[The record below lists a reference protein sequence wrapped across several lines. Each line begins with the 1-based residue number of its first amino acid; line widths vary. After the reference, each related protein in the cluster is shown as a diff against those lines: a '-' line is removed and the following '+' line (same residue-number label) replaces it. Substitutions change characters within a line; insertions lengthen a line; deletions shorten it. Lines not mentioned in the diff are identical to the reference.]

1 MRLSLGRLQQPLQPQ
16 PPEPLQ
22 LVLPLL
28 PVVLPPRERRQ
39 EPELPAAMPP
49 AARAVPLLE
58 VEAPREVALARA
70 EVRVRVETLAAARLP
85 TSMPSTKSL
94 KICAQ
99 REVTLRA
106 SGAAAG

>member
-1 MRLSLGRLQQPLQPQ
+1 MQQLLQPQ

-49 AARAVPLLE
+49 AARAVPLQ
-58 VEAPREVALARA
+58 EAQARVAEARVVQVRAALAA
-70 EVRVRVETLAAARLP
+70 QAITRVARLL
-85 TSMPSTKSL
+85 TSMPSTKNL
-94 KICAQ
+94 KTFVVHA
-99 REVTLRA
+99 VTPLEF
-106 SGAAAG
+106 GVVVG